1 MLKQMSIKA
10 MLLLSKK
17 LVLPDM
23 KVKVGAKGKIAKKTW
38 NNSML
43 TR

>member
-10 MLLLSKK
+10 MLLLYKI

-23 KVKVGAKGKIAKKTW
+23 KVKVGAKGPLAKKTW
-38 NNSML
+38 NNSIL
-43 TR
+43 AR